1 MNKENTFY
9 ATFWERLLAQNIDLT
24 ILLGL
29 FYLYSLVPTTTYDA
43 IAFVIITILYQS
55 LFELSPWKATPGKK
69 WTQLQVVQVESKL
82 PYVLAVFS
90 RSLGKFISLLALFAG
105 FAMISHNTRK
115 QGLHDYIAG
124 TVVLSN
130 KN

>member
-1 MNKENTFY
+1 MNKENTSY
-9 ATFWERLLAQNIDLT
+9 ATFWQRLLAQNIDLT

-29 FYLYSLVPTTTYDA
+29 FYLYSLVPTTEYDA
-43 IAFVIITILYQS
+43 IAFVIISILYQS
-55 LFELSPWKATPGKK
+55 LLELSSWQATPGKK
-69 WTQLQVVQVESKL
+69 WTQLQVVQLESKT
-82 PYVLAVFS
+82 PFILAIFV

-105 FAMISHNTRK
+105 FVMISFNIRK